1 MERLTLSHVLVKD
14 AKIEVKAISKSN
26 EEVSKYIDE
35 TRKKQEEILKLKEI
49 NQESLKMVVQL

>member
-14 AKIEVKAISKSN
+14 AKIEVKTISKSN
-26 EEVSKYIDE
+26 EAVSKYIDE
-35 TRKKQEEILKLKEI
+35 TRKKQQEILKLKEI